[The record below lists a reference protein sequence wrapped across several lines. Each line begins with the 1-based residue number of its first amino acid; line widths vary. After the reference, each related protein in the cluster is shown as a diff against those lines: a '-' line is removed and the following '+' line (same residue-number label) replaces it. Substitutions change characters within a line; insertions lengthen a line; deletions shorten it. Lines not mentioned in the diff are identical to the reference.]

1 VPRTDPNASFEVAAK
16 HLFRHLHEPHALRRN
31 PLVRRFFADATIGR
45 FNGAL
50 KGEVLARIHELV
62 RRGADHCRDSD
73 VAAGKDER
81 AFRQHTIIALQ
92 CLGQRPIRQVAA
104 ALGISYHHCYRL
116 RADICRRI
124 AHHISEQN
132 DSRATLD
139 HLPEV
144 DGWELLVSQTL
155 RRAASWH
162 EAAAFRAGG
171 ELFRAAQST
180 QQRIV
185 ALCAVV
191 SVAIEFGN
199 MERANEANSAA
210 QALCNEHSPQNP
222 SASWRATQSRLD
234 VTGAQL
240 AYMEGQK
247 LKSLRLAQKAAL
259 RLEPIQ
265 LNASVHVRELYTE
278 SLYELGVGFW
288 NIGELERGIDYF
300 DAAERSLRN
309 APTTSFLLRARIML
323 ILWRSR
329 NFLLMASKTW
339 YPSRQRLDGLSTAFE
354 QAYASGALFEAKDA
368 LVAIAQY
375 HAFTG
380 NDDETLRAGRF
391 AISVAKQQ
399 HSERM
404 LAQVEVQVAT
414 MLQWTRYSGQAHF
427 FLPVTLSACDA
438 YHRELASYFTAKRAL
453 LSHRYQDAWT
463 LATAACERN
472 KYFTLTVRQ
481 QTVAAAAAGKL
492 GRLREAHTMIDHAV
506 SAAEKL
512 GSAAVLRDAYLAAAD
527 VSEEARFRRKA
538 SELNSLL
545 VT

>member
-1 VPRTDPNASFEVAAK
+1 VAAR
-16 HLFRHLHEPHALRRN
+16 HLFRHLHDPRSLRKN
-31 PLVRRFFADATIGR
+31 PLVRRFFADATIGKL
-45 FNGAL
+45 NGAL
-50 KGEVLARIHELV
+50 ESEVLARIHELV

-73 VAAGKDER
+73 IAAGKDER
-81 AFRQHTIIALQ
+81 ALRQHTIIALQ

-104 ALGISYHHCYRL
+104 TLGISYHHCYRL

-124 AHHISEQN
+124 ARYVNEQN
-132 DSRATLD
+132 DTRVALD

-155 RRAASWH
+155 RRAAIYD

-171 ELFRAAQST
+171 ELVRAAQSA

-191 SVAIEFGN
+191 SIAIDFGN
-199 MERANEANSAA
+199 LEPAKEANSAA
-210 QALCNEHSPQNP
+210 RALCNEHSPQNP
-222 SASWRATQSRLD
+222 SASWKAAQSRLD

-247 LKSLRLAQKAAL
+247 LQHLRLAEKSAL

-265 LNASVHVRELYTE
+265 LSAPAHVRELYTE
-278 SLYELGVGFW
+278 SLYELGTGFW
-288 NIGELERGIDYF
+288 NLGELERGIDYD

-309 APTTSFLLRARIML
+309 APTTSFLLRARVML
-323 ILWRSR
+323 TLWSRR

-354 QAYASGALFEAKDA
+354 QAYASGALLEAKDA

-375 HAFTG
+375 HAFAG
-380 NDDETLRAGRF
+380 NGDETLRAGRF
-391 AISVAKQQ
+391 AISLAKQQ

-404 LAQVEVQVAT
+404 LAQVEIQVAT
-414 MLQWTRYSGQAHF
+414 MLQWTRYSGQAHS

-438 YHRELASYFTAKRAL
+438 YHRELASYFEAKRAL
-453 LSHRYQDAWT
+453 LSHRYQDAWS

-481 QTVAAAAAGKL
+481 QTVAAAAAGRL
-492 GRLREAHTMIDHAV
+492 GRRREAHAMIDRAV

-527 VSEEARFRRKA
+527 IREEARFRRKA
-538 SELNSLL
+538 GELNSLL